1 MTDKNQRM
9 EILDKIERGEI
20 SAEEGMRLL
29 RELNIVEPPPA
40 EEPLPE
46 TAVPGSQAEADLGEG
61 FTQPGTSAGG
71 KDEDAQDESPEFAAD
86 SAQEPVEGDV
96 YPSSGTGSFPAD
108 AEKWRRWW
116 MIPLWIGVGIVAIA
130 GLLMLWAYQ
139 SAGFGF
145 WFFCS
150 GTFLAMGILVLVLA
164 AQSRTARWLHL
175 RVKQS
180 PGQTPR
186 NIAISLP
193 IPLRLARW
201 IMRIFGGFIPNMGGA
216 SASDIL
222 MALDALEQSATPE
235 NPVYIQVDDED
246 GEHVEI
252 FIG

>member
-29 RELNIVEPPPA
+29 RELNIVEPPA
-40 EEPLPE
+40 VEDPLSE
-46 TAVPGSQAEADLGEG
+46 TVAPDYQADADLGDG
-61 FTQPGTSAGG
+61 SAQPGNAAGETA
-71 KDEDAQDESPEFAAD
+71 EDTQDDSPEFTAD
-86 SAQEPVEGDV
+86 SAQEPVEGEA
-96 YPSSGTGSFPAD
+96 YTSSGTGSFPAD

-130 GLLMLWAYQ
+130 GLFMLWAYQ

-175 RVKQS
+175 RVKQR

-193 IPLRLARW
+193 IPLRFARW

-235 NPVYIQVDDED
+235 NPVYIQVDEED

>member
-1 MTDKNQRM
+1 
-9 EILDKIERGEI
+9 
-20 SAEEGMRLL
+20 MRLL
-29 RELNIVEPPPA
+29 CELNVVEPPA
-40 EEPLPE
+40 VEDPLPE
-46 TAVPGSQAEADLGEG
+46 TSAPGYQADTDQGQG
-61 FTQPGTSAGG
+61 STQPGTEAGG
-71 KDEDAQDESPEFAAD
+71 SAEDAQEDSPEFESD
-86 SAQEPVEGDV
+86 SAQEPVEGEV
-96 YPSSGTGSFPAD
+96 YPGSGTSSEAGSFPAD

-130 GLLMLWAYQ
+130 GLFMLWAYQ

-150 GTFLAMGILVLVLA
+150 GTFMAMGILVLVLA

-175 RVKQS
+175 RIKQG

-201 IMRIFGGFIPNMGGA
+201 IMRLFGGFIPNMGGA

-235 NPVYIQVDDED
+235 NPVYIQVDEEG